1 MKKFFVS
8 TWEIL
13 EVVLISAGTVI
24 LIRTFLIQPFL
35 VSGPSMEPNFENG
48 DYLLIDEVTY
58 RFREP
63 IRGEVVVFRYPNDER
78 VFFIKRIIGLPG
90 ERIVGRGG
98 RISVFANG
106 SAGESEELKESYISA
121 GNYTG
126 DFEAQ
131 LGTDQF
137 FVMGDNRSFS
147 FDSRSWGPVKAEH
160 IVGLVRLRIFPFGS
174 FGSFLLPRYAFSRD
188 ARTDTPFSVSVNAA
202 ALSGG
207 YSGI

>member
-63 IRGEVVVFRYPNDER
+63 VRGEVVVFRYPNDEH

-90 ERIVGRGG
+90 ERVVGRGG
-98 RISVFANG
+98 HISVFAKG
-106 SAGESEELKESYISA
+106 SAGKSEALKETYIPA
-121 GNYTG
+121 ENYTG

-137 FVMGDNRSFS
+137 FVLGDNRSFS
-147 FDSRSWGPVKAEH
+147 FDSRSWGPIKASH

-174 FGSFLLPRYAFSRD
+174 FGGFPPPRYAFSPRAWAD
-188 ARTDTPFSVSVNAA
+188 PLRMDICAA
-202 ALSGG
+202 VTSGG
-207 YSGI
+207 SFVV